1 VVPPVTVL
9 ASPSMVVAIPVGPTL
24 GQSSGGG
31 GLAPLVLVVAVVVA
45 VTLPLY
51 LAHRKRRRKEQDLW
65 RLVER
70 DPTLR
75 PSPLACGLGPDEL
88 AGRFLATPR
97 GDRRYGL
104 RYGVTGPLRATTGVG
119 ELLLEAACF
128 QWWSEQRRST
138 TSGPNGH
145 RRSTYHE
152 QTTVVLVA
160 RLPAHAPSRVRIGPE
175 SLLGRV
181 GLTRGGQQLESSE
194 FNRRFRVDGGDPAV
208 TVKLLDAGLQ
218 ERLLAEFQGRTIEV
232 QGDLVVL
239 GGEPAHRDGSLT
251 GVIGALPAVRQ
262 DLVRLLA
269 AVPAAWWRRLGVD
282 EGSRP

>member
-1 VVPPVTVL
+1 VVAPVIVLAGPLVVGSVLVVP
-9 ASPSMVVAIPVGPTL
+9 VA
-24 GQSSGGG
+24 QSGAGSGF
-31 GLAPLVLVVAVVVA
+31 APLALVAVVVA

-51 LAHRKRRRKEQDLW
+51 LGHRRRRRKEQDLW

-70 DPTLR
+70 DPSLR
-75 PSPLACGLGPDEL
+75 PSPLACGLGPDDL
-88 AGRFLATPR
+88 AGRFVATPR

-104 RYGVTGPLRATTGVG
+104 RYGVTGPLHVTTGVG
-119 ELLLEAACF
+119 DLLLEAACF
-128 QWWSEQRRST
+128 QWWSEQRRSS
-138 TSGPNGH
+138 TSGPDRH
-145 RRSTYHE
+145 RRTTYHE
-152 QTTVVLVA
+152 QTTVAIVA

-218 ERLLAEFQGRTIEV
+218 ERLLAEFQGRSVEV

-251 GVIGALPAVRQ
+251 GVIGSLPAVRQ

-269 AVPAAWWRRLGVD
+269 AVPPAYWRRLGID